1 MACAPPQGIASAQE
15 ACRPREESL
24 PHRVVPAIPKG
35 DVSALAHM
43 QPIGYNLGRV
53 QEAHQEHS
61 GVTRQ
66 PARHTKPA
74 MFWRSAGRRPAR
86 APTLRAPMVSRSTR
100 LRAVGPDAAPNS
112 PDNSTLQARS
122 IQQATSGS
130 QITPGRGRPLGVL
143 ASCRMPN
150 GSSTAS
156 QAR

>member
-74 MFWRSAGRRPAR
+74 MFWRSAGSDLSGALF
-86 APTLRAPMVSRSTR
+86 TLVY
-100 LRAVGPDAAPNS
+100 AVVYAGLPDA
-112 PDNSTLQARS
+112 
-122 IQQATSGS
+122 G
-130 QITPGRGRPLGVL
+130 
-143 ASCRMPN
+143 
-150 GSSTAS
+150 
-156 QAR
+156 